1 MSESRRS
8 SSHPRRFRQRL
19 RRAADLLLPGDRL
32 SDFAAWAV
40 LIMLAAL
47 LLLFVVR
54 EICDSVLTGC
64 PGYDGVTHKRE
75 EEALCAEPYR
85 GREVPSGGLNRERGA
100 RMDRITG
107 RST

>member
-1 MSESRRS
+1 MVRHTHASLTPE
-8 SSHPRRFRQRL
+8 
-19 RRAADLLLPGDRL
+19 RAPAIVL
-32 SDFAAWAV
+32 FA
-40 LIMLAAL
+40 
-47 LLLFVVR
+47 VR
-54 EICDSVLTGC
+54 EIRDGALTGC